1 MDGYVLAKST
11 YSGVTLLFGLS
22 GGMKYDDLYR
32 DVCRRFNF
40 VESDV
45 IELRFSLPGVAAC
58 FLQCDSDLDMLFKAT
73 LVFKIDV

>member
-1 MDGYVLAKST
+1 MDGSVLAKCT
-11 YSGVTLLFGLS
+11 YSGVTLLFGLF